1 MRRTRR
7 WQVISLLVAV
17 VAVVGAVALLH
28 PKGREFD
35 PNAWQ
40 RREQAW
46 DHAAGEMADRLVET
60 SALQGMKRA
69 QVVGMLGEPLQT
81 PNFNDWDMKYW
92 LGPERGYL
100 SIDSEWLVIR
110 LGSDG
115 RVADYRI
122 VRD

>member
-1 MRRTRR
+1 MRRSWR
-7 WQVISLLVAV
+7 WQLVCLFV
-17 VAVVGAVALLH
+17 LVAVVGAVAMLR

-46 DHAAGEMADRLVET
+46 DHTAAEMADRLVENST
-60 SALQGMKRA
+60 LQDMKRA
-69 QVVGMLGEPLQT
+69 QVVRMLGEPLQT
-81 PNFNDWDMKYW
+81 TNFNDWDMKYW
-92 LGPERGYL
+92 LGPERGFIA
-100 SIDSEWLVIR
+100 IDSEWLVIR
-110 LGSDG
+110 LGPDG